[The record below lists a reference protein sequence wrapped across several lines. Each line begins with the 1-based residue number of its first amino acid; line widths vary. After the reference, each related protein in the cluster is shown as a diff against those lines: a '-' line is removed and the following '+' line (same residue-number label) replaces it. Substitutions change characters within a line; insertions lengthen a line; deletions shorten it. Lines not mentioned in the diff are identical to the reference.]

1 MASVKK
7 VLIVGGGV
15 GGMSLAI
22 SLARQPMT
30 IDLVDLDPDWRAVG
44 AGLSLNAASI
54 RAFDRV
60 GVLGEMRKRGDVHSG
75 LKLHDVAGQ
84 PVSMITP
91 PSGGG
96 LAGESGGILRP
107 VLHSILADA
116 TRASGVGIELGVTVS
131 SLSQRADDVEVTL
144 SNGRS
149 ARYDLVVGA
158 DGLRSKIR
166 DLIFPDAPKPH
177 FTGQG
182 CWRAVFPRPADM
194 HTSEMFIDPYNKAGL
209 NPVSREEMYLFFME
223 AVPENTWMPPEH
235 WPEML
240 KERLKPFGGR
250 VAAVRETLSDKSQV
264 NYRPLEML
272 LLPSPWYRGRVIL
285 IGDAAHAT
293 TPHCAYGAGL
303 AVEDAVVLAEL
314 LQADEPLAAV
324 FDKFMQRRFAR
335 CRDIVEGSCKLG
347 ELEMSHAPLAEH
359 RAFSGEMARIIA
371 API

>member
-1 MASVKK
+1 MAKIDK

-22 SLARQPMT
+22 CLARQQRNVEL
-30 IDLVDLDPDWRAVG
+30 IDLDPDWRAVG
-44 AGLSLNAASI
+44 AGLSLNNASL

-60 GVLGEMRKRGDVHSG
+60 GVLGELRKHGDVHAG
-75 LKLHDVAGQ
+75 LKLYDIAGR
-84 PVSMITP
+84 PVPILAP
-91 PSGGG
+91 AGGGG

-107 VLHSILADA
+107 VLHKILADA
-116 TRASGVGIELGVTVS
+116 TRNSGIAVGLGITVATLTQDATGVDVTF
-131 SLSQRADDVEVTL
+131 T
-144 SNGRS
+144 NGRS
-149 ARYDLVVGA
+149 GRYDLVIGA

-194 HTSEMFIDPYNKAGL
+194 HSSEMFIDPHHKAGL
-209 NPVSREEMYLFFME
+209 NPVSRDQMYLFFMGT
-223 AVPENTWMPPEH
+223 VPENTWMPEER

-240 KERLKPFGGR
+240 KERLQPFGGR

-272 LLPSPWYRGRVIL
+272 LLPSPWYSGRVLL

-293 TPHCAYGAGL
+293 TPHCAYVAGL

-314 LQADEPLAAV
+314 MQGDDALPAV
-324 FDKFMQRRFAR
+324 FETFMRRRFAR
-335 CRDIVEGSCKLG
+335 CRDVVEGSCKLG
-347 ELEMSHAPLAEH
+347 ELEMSHASLTEH
-359 RAFSGEMARIIA
+359 RAFSAEMARIIA
-371 API
+371 SPI